1 MRIHFVVLKY
11 YQYIRERR
19 SQRKILKILLHKK
32 INIIGDRNKKSMRIK
47 IFTNKELRKK
57 MMENMRNKER
67 WKNVI

>member
-1 MRIHFVVLKY
+1 MRIYFVVLTY

-19 SQRKILKILLHKK
+19 SQRKILKMLLNKK

-57 MMENMRNKER
+57 MMENTRNDR
-67 WKNVI
+67 RRN